1 VVSAVCATVAGADG
15 RRMLTVDERWAFKLA
30 FKGYLRKKHR
40 SGTKTAEHTA
50 RICSSS
56 AAGTTVDEEKL
67 KRRKSDKHKH
77 SDELMVAN
85 RSQSVMHGDAIS
97 AEITDKT
104 SSQKRGTDDL
114 TVSESR
120 SDKTSSRKIGTDDLT
135 VSESRSDKTRSQKR
149 GTDDLTVSESRSD
162 KTSSRKIGTDD
173 LTVSESRSDGKNKVG
188 EKENLKSSHSDKGE
202 QPKEK
207 RSIWKN
213 MEREILKAESVRH
226 EGQNWNDKIEN
237 DTDDDEENATSGHLY
252 CQLVLKRAGA
262 VQYELHQFRTL
273 ERMQKGL
280 PPLPF
285 RPTTPPIPPPLHEGR
300 PAPHEAARIHE
311 KHYECQEQ
319 MLFDQLYGDP
329 AEQWKLLVGSFDD
342 PKEQKRNERMC
353 DKSEDESTDKAD
365 PVGVLSKSS
374 QVSVNCIVQ
383 LISHVIHK
391 P

>member
-104 SSQKRGTDDL
+104 S
-114 TVSESR
+114 
-120 SDKTSSRKIGTDDLT
+120 
-135 VSESRSDKTRSQKR
+135 SQKR